1 MAMTID
7 VEHLGG
13 SPSVT
18 VVALDGELDA
28 SNYEQVI
35 GIVADAYARGARG
48 LVIDLAHLTFMAS
61 SGLFALHSA
70 VRIMR
75 GETPPDPEMGW
86 GALHQMAHDHDSQAA
101 NVRLAAPQEAIGR
114 VLDRTG
120 MAQLFGVDASRTDAI
135 AALGVGG

>member
-13 SPSVT
+13 SPSVSI
-18 VVALDGELDA
+18 VALDGELDA

-35 GIVADAYARGARG
+35 AIVTEAYGRGTRA
-48 LVIDLAHLTFMAS
+48 LVIDLAHLRFMAS

-70 VRIMR
+70 LRIMR

-86 GALHQMAHDHDSQAA
+86 GALHELEGDHVAGA
-101 NVRLAAPQEAIGR
+101 TVRLAAPQDAIAR
-114 VLDRTG
+114 VLQRTG
-120 MAQLFGVDASRTDAI
+120 VITLFGVDPDRATAI
-135 AALGVGG
+135 AALQGS

>member
-13 SPSVT
+13 ASAVS

-35 GIVADAYARGARG
+35 QVVREAYARGARG
-48 LVIDLAHLTFMAS
+48 LVLDLSGLSFMAS

-75 GETPPDPEMGW
+75 GETPPDPEGGW
-86 GALHQMAHDHDSQAA
+86 GAMHQMSSDHDASSS
-101 NVRLAAPQEAIGR
+101 NVRIAGAQEAIAR
-114 VLDRTG
+114 VLERTG
-120 MAQLFGVDASRTDAI
+120 MTQIFGIDASRGDAI
-135 AALGVGG
+135 AALGA

>member
-7 VEHLGG
+7 VDKLGG
-13 SPSVT
+13 NPPVSVI
-18 VVALDGELDA
+18 ALAGELDA

-35 GIVADAYARGARG
+35 EVIRNEYAAGTRA
-48 LVIDLAHLTFMAS
+48 LVLDLAGLTFMAS

-75 GETPPDPEMGW
+75 GETPPDPEEGW
-86 GALHQMAHDHDSQAA
+86 GALHQMAQDHDAQAA
-101 NVRLAAPQEAIGR
+101 SVRLAAAQEPIAR

-120 MAQLFGVDASRTDAI
+120 MLRLFALDESRDAAV
-135 AALGVGG
+135 AALQGA

>member
-7 VEHLGG
+7 VERLGG
-13 SPSVT
+13 DPPVA
-18 VVALDGELDA
+18 VVALTGELDA

-35 GIVADAYARGARG
+35 DIVRGAYDDGARG
-48 LVIDLAHLTFMAS
+48 LVLDLEQLTFMAS

-75 GETPPDPEMGW
+75 GETPPDPEEGW
-86 GALHQMAHDHDSQAA
+86 GALHQMAQDEDSQAG
-101 NVRLAAPQEAIGR
+101 NVRLAAAQEPIAR

-120 MAQLFGVDASRTDAI
+120 MLRLFALDGSRAEAV
-135 AALGVGG
+135 AALQGG